1 MKEKGQTN
9 VTETI
14 LAAMVNMHINY
25 LCRTNLNHRETRQ
38 LIRFAHQ
45 LTDSYTKKC
54 N

>member
-1 MKEKGQTN
+1 MESIETTNRNVKEKGQTN

-38 LIRFAHQ
+38 LI
-45 LTDSYTKKC
+45 
-54 N
+54 